1 MFCLLVIHTRSG
13 DVSVLAAR
21 NFSQSRF
28 TPTAFGRG
36 DTAERSGNQNK
47 KDLFKFKLNLW
58 KKTCML
64 QFSTSFSCPTH
75 THLRL
80 ESSSSCSAEL
90 CFPFV
95 RPSNT
100 TNHMVTNTDFLPPVF
115 FRKSNICNAVIHP
128 VLTSFC
134 GRRRE
139 FVCLTF

>member
-1 MFCLLVIHTRSG
+1 MSPFSLLGTLAKAGLPRLRLGGETLQRGVETKTRRTFLNS
-13 DVSVLAAR
+13 
-21 NFSQSRF
+21 SQIY
-28 TPTAFGRG
+28 G
-36 DTAERSGNQNK
+36 K
-47 KDLFKFKLNLW
+47 KK
-58 KKTCML
+58 CML
-64 QFSTSFSCPTH
+64 QFSTCFSCPTH